1 MITFAPLSNLIKFKK
16 MKLISLIVVLL
27 LSFNSMYSQS
37 VGINTNTPNPKAVL
51 DLVPHLSQPQGV
63 LLPRLSTSE
72 RLSMNATLTI
82 AEKSLLVF
90 DTDEENFFWWN
101 GSLWKNLSSNGVNII
116 GSNAN
121 SSLTILT
128 VSPSVTSAPL
138 NDIVQ
143 TITTGNDNLKLKISG
158 MARFNA
164 NSIVYNNVDQQGI
177 IVIPVILQRAEDAG
191 FTINLTDLQ
200 ISRCTPVIKIA
211 DARNTTTSFRTILQG
226 PPCTIPI
233 EYVDD
238 VLPNTTYFYR
248 LLVTRIY
255 GAQAPTAGNIT
266 VQDRSLSI
274 IY

>member
-1 MITFAPLSNLIKFKK
+1 
-16 MKLISLIVVLL
+16 MKLVSLIVVLI
-27 LSFNSMYSQS
+27 LSFNSMFSQN
-37 VGINTNTPNPKAVL
+37 VGINTTTPNTNAVL
-51 DLVPHLSQPQGV
+51 DLVPHSSKPQGV

-72 RLSMNATLTI
+72 RLSMNATLTT

-101 GSLWKNLSSNGVNII
+101 GSLWKNLSSNGLNII

-138 NDIVQ
+138 TDIVQ

-158 MARFNA
+158 MARFNSNGIA
-164 NSIVYNNVDQQGI
+164 YNNFDQQGI
-177 IVIPVILQRAEDAG
+177 IVIPVTLQRAEDAG

-200 ISRCTPVIKIA
+200 TSRCTPVIKIA
-211 DARNTTTSFRTILQG
+211 DSRNTTATLVFRTILQG

-233 EYVDD
+233 EYIDN

-248 LLVTRIY
+248 LLVTSLY